1 MFLFREL
8 LCLRDCV
15 GPRFTRILNI
25 PYTSPYTRPYTSP
38 NTSPYSGSNPSH
50 SYPSLSSLSLT
61 YPCTSTSSPGSTTI
75 KLSGV
80 LTSFKHRT
88 FKTRYL
94 SIFLSIHL
102 SNHLSSHLSIFL
114 SIHLS
119 INLSLYQSMYHSIH
133 LSNYPGVLNSPSSII
148 GHLKLGTIYLSIL
161 SIYPSAKDR

>member
-1 MFLFREL
+1 MFLSREL

-38 NTSPYSGSNPSH
+38 YSVSNPSLSCPRNPSN

-61 YPCTSTSSPGSTTI
+61 YPSTSTSSPGSTTI

-88 FKTRYL
+88 WKTRYL
-94 SIFLSIHL
+94 SIYLDIYPLSIY
-102 SNHLSSHLSIFL
+102 
-114 SIHLS
+114 
-119 INLSLYQSMYHSIH
+119 LY
-133 LSNYPGVLNSPSSII
+133 
-148 GHLKLGTIYLSIL
+148 IYLSIYL
-161 SIYPSAKDR
+161 SIYLYTSIKGSSSIFPPRGEHRGYHRTARQHQA

>member
-50 SYPSLSSLSLT
+50 AYPSLSSLSLT

-88 FKTRYL
+88 FKTRY
-94 SIFLSIHL
+94 
-102 SNHLSSHLSIFL
+102 LSIFL

>member
-102 SNHLSSHLSIFL
+102 SIYLSIYLSIFISIYISIYL
-114 SIHLS
+114 SIR
-119 INLSLYQSMYHSIH
+119 
-133 LSNYPGVLNSPSSII
+133 GVLNSPSSII
-148 GHLKLGTIYLSIL
+148 GHLKLFIYLFYLFIHQL
-161 SIYPSAKDR
+161 KTDKDFSKLIN

>member
-102 SNHLSSHLSIFL
+102 SNHLSSHLSIYLSIFL
-114 SIHLS
+114 S
-119 INLSLYQSMYHSIH
+119 
-133 LSNYPGVLNSPSSII
+133 
-148 GHLKLGTIYLSIL
+148 IYLSIYL
-161 SIYPSAKDR
+161 YINLCIIQYIYQTIRGYSTHLLQS